1 MHDKS
6 EVSELQRLLVDRHK
20 CHTVILYGSRVRGG
34 ASPGSD
40 WDVVGIRREGA
51 SVREARPLGDGWL
64 DAFVHPEAHFEKLDE
79 GSLRF
84 LNGKVLVDQHGFG
97 AALLKRIAAFEKQ
110 GPPPLGEGDES
121 AMRAWYPKMLA
132 RIARGDVEAS
142 YRRAWLLFDSLEAW
156 FRLRRRWYRGPKESL
171 AWLAANEPAVH
182 ETFARALDPAATHDD
197 LQALVACV
205 LGN

>member
-1 MHDKS
+1 MRDKS
-6 EVSELQRLLVDRHK
+6 ELSEIERLLVDRHK
-20 CHTVILYGSRVRGG
+20 CHAVILYGSRARGTAAG
-34 ASPGSD
+34 TSD

-51 SVREARPLGDGWL
+51 SVREARAFGDGWL
-64 DAFVHPEAHFEKLDE
+64 DAFVHPESHFEELDE

-84 LNGKVLVDQHGFG
+84 LDGRVLVDRHGFA

-110 GPPPLGEGDES
+110 GPPPLGDGDES

-132 RIARGDVEAS
+132 RIAVGDVES
-142 YRRAWLLFDSLEAW
+142 RYRRAWLLFDSLEAW

-171 AWLAANEPAVH
+171 GWLAANEPATH
-182 ETFARALDPAATHDD
+182 ATFARALDPAATNDD
-197 LQALVACV
+197 IAALVACV

>member
-6 EVSELQRLLVDRHK
+6 DLSEITRLLVDRHK
-20 CHTVILYGSRVRGG
+20 CHTVLLYGSRAHDR
-34 ASPGSD
+34 ASVGSD
-40 WDVVGIRREGA
+40 WDVLGVRADGP
-51 SVREARPLGDGWL
+51 SVREARSLGDGWL
-64 DAFVHPEAHFEKLDE
+64 DAFIHPEAHFEKLDE
-79 GSLRF
+79 GCLRF
-84 LNGKVLVDQHGFG
+84 LDGRVLVDQRGF
-97 AALLKRIAAFEKQ
+97 AKNLLSRITAFEKQ
-110 GPPPLGEGDES
+110 GPPPLADEA

-132 RIARGDVEAS
+132 RVSRGDVEAR

-182 ETFARALDPAATHDD
+182 AIFARALEPTANDDD
-197 LQALVACV
+197 LAALVSCV